1 MAPNSKI
8 RKESRP
14 WLQGQKNICKDKS
27 ANLTFKKRKRNY
39 VLVCNFFI
47 LIPHL
52 DQNPKSSTD
61 MHPTQ

>member
-27 ANLTFKKRKRNY
+27 ANLTFKKRKRK
-39 VLVCNFFI
+39 LRFS
-47 LIPHL
+47 L
-52 DQNPKSSTD
+52 
-61 MHPTQ
+61 